1 MTFWEKVCTVW
12 RLCHISTRQQ
22 MSYFTQSSS
31 TGVMITKT
39 TTAPPKHNNNSLIR
53 LVDFKIDL
61 CRTGWICHR
70 NWIRQNTRITYLSY
84 RDKMKNSTSKQEKKS
99 IIVMRRD
106 IRWFGKNWLW
116 VLLFFLLILLLLLL
130 VCSAVYDGNRLT
142 LNETQYKL
150 EQPKK
155 HRKELNENKPTTTPD
170 KLYVL
175 KCDPHHHRILRS
187 YTIYQQIA
195 NNHIENETS
204 KNKIK

>member
-1 MTFWEKVCTVW
+1 MCTVW

-84 RDKMKNSTSKQEKKS
+84 RDKMKNSTSKQEKKKYYCHATRHS
-99 IIVMRRD
+99 MIRKKLIVSAFVFPTNFVVVVVGLFGCLRWQSFNIERD
-106 IRWFGKNWLW
+106 TIQTR
-116 VLLFFLLILLLLLL
+116 
-130 VCSAVYDGNRLT
+130 T
-142 LNETQYKL
+142 T
-150 EQPKK
+150 KK
-155 HRKELNENKPTTTPD
+155 T
-170 KLYVL
+170 
-175 KCDPHHHRILRS
+175 
-187 YTIYQQIA
+187 
-195 NNHIENETS
+195 
-204 KNKIK
+204 